1 MYFCFCRLQFNNQK
15 IVEDSMVPSDSF
27 QNIILA
33 IGVGG
38 GEKTIICS
46 VSHCVQTFDSKDQ

>member
-1 MYFCFCRLQFNNQK
+1 
-15 IVEDSMVPSDSF
+15 MVPSDSF